1 MTIRVAAIPAGDKT
15 GSVTS
20 RTYLLVGIAVKRPT
34 DERTAQRLQ
43 RSDDYSDPIEWT
55 PGVKEEPTGSCDV
68 RIAGVVGALRL
79 AGHRTWVGLSAPP
92 ADNQTRERA
101 GWLLLTEHPQDI
113 ALTDTRMTS

>member
-68 RIAGVVGALRL
+68 RIAGVVGALR
-79 AGHRTWVGLSAPP
+79 
-92 ADNQTRERA
+92 
-101 GWLLLTEHPQDI
+101 
-113 ALTDTRMTS
+113 